1 MLSSL
6 VRRWLT
12 QASQALR
19 ADISTLGRATW
30 QIKGDKFKNH
40 FEMGKLLAPTGA
52 LEDSNSAQATTLQS
66 KQLPGC
72 SNGGD
77 VAISLSFHFCLLAPH
92 APGGPAFQ

>member
-52 LEDSNSAQATTLQS
+52 LEDSNSAQAKPNILRL
-66 KQLPGC
+66 KM
-72 SNGGD
+72 
-77 VAISLSFHFCLLAPH
+77 
-92 APGGPAFQ
+92 